1 MLVPGGTSFM
11 QENTEPEK
19 LEDPDSLDREEN
31 FPDTE
36 EEALPENLELD
47 LSESDPQLEEQEV
60 LPLDEKKKSG
70 TGKIFLFLVLV
81 LAGSGGYLYFNN
93 LIPAEILNLISP
105 KQATSPALVAKMPPT
120 PLPVEVV
127 EPESPSVPPVLP
139 DTSEMPVISP
149 EPPPVPPVLPETPK
163 THISGGTVE
172 SPARISGNNFA
183 QIPETKEEKFSPETA
198 SAAEPQTMVPAIEE
212 PPEPPPIVKRNESVQ
227 AYIDFIESSVQKLGE
242 LIKKGFNLGRE
253 YLRKQLG

>member
-19 LEDPDSLDREEN
+19 LEGPDSLDREEN
-31 FPDTE
+31 FPDTA

-139 DTSEMPVISP
+139 
-149 EPPPVPPVLPETPK
+149 ETPK

-183 QIPETKEEKFSPETA
+183 QIPETKEEKYSPETA

-242 LIKKGFNLGRE
+242 LIKKGFNLGRD

>member
-19 LEDPDSLDREEN
+19 LEDPNSLDREEN

-93 LIPAEILNLISP
+93 LIPAEILNLIAP

-139 DTSEMPVISP
+139 ETSEMPVISP
-149 EPPPVPPVLPETPK
+149 EPPPVPPMLPETPK

-183 QIPETKEEKFSPETA
+183 QIPETKEEKYSPETA

-242 LIKKGFNLGRE
+242 LIKKGFNLGRD

>member
-1 MLVPGGTSFM
+1 M

-19 LEDPDSLDREEN
+19 LEDPNSLDREEN

-36 EEALPENLELD
+36 EEPLPENLELE

-81 LAGSGGYLYFNN
+81 LAGSGGYLYFDN

-127 EPESPSVPPVLP
+127 EPESPSTTPVLP
-139 DTSEMPVISP
+139 ETSEMPVISP

-183 QIPETKEEKFSPETA
+183 QIPETKEEKYSPETA

-242 LIKKGFNLGRE
+242 LIKKGFNLGRD

>member
-1 MLVPGGTSFM
+1 M

-19 LEDPDSLDREEN
+19 LEDPNSLDREEN

-36 EEALPENLELD
+36 EEPLPENLELE

-70 TGKIFLFLVLV
+70 TGKIFLFLILV

-105 KQATSPALVAKMPPT
+105 KQATSPALVAIMPPT

-127 EPESPSVPPVLP
+127 EPESPSTTPVLP
-139 DTSEMPVISP
+139 ETSEMPVISP

-183 QIPETKEEKFSPETA
+183 QIPETKEEKYSPETA

-242 LIKKGFNLGRE
+242 LIKKGFNLGRD

>member
-1 MLVPGGTSFM
+1 M

-19 LEDPDSLDREEN
+19 LEGPDSLDREEN

-127 EPESPSVPPVLP
+127 EPESPSVPPVLSETP
-139 DTSEMPVISP
+139 EMPVISP

-183 QIPETKEEKFSPETA
+183 QIPETKEEKYSPETA

-212 PPEPPPIVKRNESVQ
+212 PPEPQPIVKRNESVQ

-242 LIKKGFNLGRE
+242 LIKKGFNLGRD

>member
-1 MLVPGGTSFM
+1 M

-19 LEDPDSLDREEN
+19 LEDPNSLDREEN

-36 EEALPENLELD
+36 EEPLPENLELE

-70 TGKIFLFLVLV
+70 TGKIFLFLILV

-105 KQATSPALVAKMPPT
+105 KQATSPALVAIMPPT

-127 EPESPSVPPVLP
+127 EPESPS
-139 DTSEMPVISP
+139 
-149 EPPPVPPVLPETPK
+149 VPPVLPETPK

-183 QIPETKEEKFSPETA
+183 QIPETKEEKYSPETA

-242 LIKKGFNLGRE
+242 LIKKGFNLGRD

>member
-1 MLVPGGTSFM
+1 M

-19 LEDPDSLDREEN
+19 LEDPNSLDREEN

-36 EEALPENLELD
+36 EEPLPENLELD

-70 TGKIFLFLVLV
+70 TGKIFLFLILV

-105 KQATSPALVAKMPPT
+105 KQATSPALVAIMPPT

-127 EPESPSVPPVLP
+127 EPESPSTTPVLP
-139 DTSEMPVISP
+139 ETSEMPVISP

-183 QIPETKEEKFSPETA
+183 QIPETKEEKYSPETA
-198 SAAEPQTMVPAIEE
+198 SAAEPQTMVPATEE

-242 LIKKGFNLGRE
+242 LIKKGFNLGRD

>member
-1 MLVPGGTSFM
+1 M

-19 LEDPDSLDREEN
+19 LEDPNSLDREEN

-36 EEALPENLELD
+36 EEPLPENLELE

-81 LAGSGGYLYFNN
+81 LAGSGGYLYFDN

-105 KQATSPALVAKMPPT
+105 KQATSPALVAIMPPT

-127 EPESPSVPPVLP
+127 EPESPSTTPVLP
-139 DTSEMPVISP
+139 ETSEMPVISP

-183 QIPETKEEKFSPETA
+183 QIPETKEEKYSPETA

-242 LIKKGFNLGRE
+242 LIKKGFNLGRD

>member
-19 LEDPDSLDREEN
+19 LEGPDSLDREEN

-81 LAGSGGYLYFNN
+81 LAGSGGYLYFDN

-139 DTSEMPVISP
+139 ETSEMPVISP

-183 QIPETKEEKFSPETA
+183 QIPETKEEKYSPETA

>member
-1 MLVPGGTSFM
+1 M
-11 QENTEPEK
+11 
-19 LEDPDSLDREEN
+19 
-31 FPDTE
+31 
-36 EEALPENLELD
+36 
-47 LSESDPQLEEQEV
+47 
-60 LPLDEKKKSG
+60 PLDEKKKSG

-93 LIPAEILNLISP
+93 LIPSEILNLVFP

-127 EPESPSVPPVLP
+127 EPESPS
-139 DTSEMPVISP
+139 
-149 EPPPVPPVLPETPK
+149 VPPVLPETPK

-183 QIPETKEEKFSPETA
+183 QIPETKEEKYSPETA
-198 SAAEPQTMVPAIEE
+198 SAAGPQTMVPAIEE

-242 LIKKGFNLGRE
+242 LIKKGFNLGRD

>member
-19 LEDPDSLDREEN
+19 LEDPDSLDGEEN

-36 EEALPENLELD
+36 GEALPENLELD

-93 LIPAEILNLISP
+93 LIPSEILNLISP

-139 DTSEMPVISP
+139 
-149 EPPPVPPVLPETPK
+149 ETPK

-183 QIPETKEEKFSPETA
+183 QIPETKEEKYSPEIA
-198 SAAEPQTMVPAIEE
+198 SAAGPQTMVSAIEE

-242 LIKKGFNLGRE
+242 LIKKGFNLGRD

>member
-1 MLVPGGTSFM
+1 YRRIPLKQNHPLTGRWQCGGDAKATAEPFASLVRESSVMLVPGGASFM

-19 LEDPDSLDREEN
+19 LEGPDSLDREEN

-139 DTSEMPVISP
+139 
-149 EPPPVPPVLPETPK
+149 ETP
-163 THISGGTVE
+163 
-172 SPARISGNNFA
+172 
-183 QIPETKEEKFSPETA
+183 
-198 SAAEPQTMVPAIEE
+198 
-212 PPEPPPIVKRNESVQ
+212 
-227 AYIDFIESSVQKLGE
+227 
-242 LIKKGFNLGRE
+242 
-253 YLRKQLG
+253 

>member
-1 MLVPGGTSFM
+1 MLVPGRTSFM

-19 LEDPDSLDREEN
+19 LEDPNSLDREEN

-36 EEALPENLELD
+36 EEPLPENLELE

-127 EPESPSVPPVLP
+127 EPESPSTTPVLP
-139 DTSEMPVISP
+139 ETSEMPVISP

-183 QIPETKEEKFSPETA
+183 QIPETKEEKYSPETA

-242 LIKKGFNLGRE
+242 LIKKGFNLGRD

>member
-19 LEDPDSLDREEN
+19 LEDPDSLDGEEN

-36 EEALPENLELD
+36 GEALPENLELD
-47 LSESDPQLEEQEV
+47 LSESDPQLEEQEA

-139 DTSEMPVISP
+139 
-149 EPPPVPPVLPETPK
+149 ETPK

-183 QIPETKEEKFSPETA
+183 QIPETKEEKYSPETA

-242 LIKKGFNLGRE
+242 LIKKGFNLGRD

>member
-19 LEDPDSLDREEN
+19 LEDPDSLDGEEN

-36 EEALPENLELD
+36 GEALPENLELD

-60 LPLDEKKKSG
+60 LPLVEKKKSG

-139 DTSEMPVISP
+139 
-149 EPPPVPPVLPETPK
+149 ETPK

-172 SPARISGNNFA
+172 FPARNSGNNFA
-183 QIPETKEEKFSPETA
+183 QIPETKEEKYSPETA
-198 SAAEPQTMVPAIEE
+198 SAAEPQIMVPAIEE

-242 LIKKGFNLGRE
+242 LIKKGFNLGRD

>member
-1 MLVPGGTSFM
+1 M

-19 LEDPDSLDREEN
+19 LEGPDSLDREEN

-36 EEALPENLELD
+36 EEGLPENLELD

-105 KQATSPALVAKMPPT
+105 KHATSPALVAKMPPT

-127 EPESPSVPPVLP
+127 EPESPS
-139 DTSEMPVISP
+139 
-149 EPPPVPPVLPETPK
+149 VPPVLPETPK

-183 QIPETKEEKFSPETA
+183 QIPETKEEKYSPEIA
-198 SAAEPQTMVPAIEE
+198 SAAGPQTMVPAIEE

-242 LIKKGFNLGRE
+242 LIKKGFNLGRD

>member
-36 EEALPENLELD
+36 GEALPENLELD

-81 LAGSGGYLYFNN
+81 LAGSGGYLYFDN

-139 DTSEMPVISP
+139 
-149 EPPPVPPVLPETPK
+149 ETPK

-172 SPARISGNNFA
+172 SPARISGNNSA
-183 QIPETKEEKFSPETA
+183 QIPATKEEKYSPETA
-198 SAAEPQTMVPAIEE
+198 SAAELQTMVPAIEE

-242 LIKKGFNLGRE
+242 LIKKGFNLGRD

>member
-19 LEDPDSLDREEN
+19 LEDPDSLDGEEN

-127 EPESPSVPPVLP
+127 EPESPSVPPVLSETP
-139 DTSEMPVISP
+139 EMPVISP

-183 QIPETKEEKFSPETA
+183 QIPETKEEKYSPETA

-242 LIKKGFNLGRE
+242 LIKKGFNLGRD

>member
-1 MLVPGGTSFM
+1 MLVPGRTSFM

-19 LEDPDSLDREEN
+19 LEDPNSLDREEN

-36 EEALPENLELD
+36 EEPLPENLELE

-70 TGKIFLFLVLV
+70 TGKIFLFLILV

-105 KQATSPALVAKMPPT
+105 KQATSPALVAIMPPT

-127 EPESPSVPPVLP
+127 EPESPSTTPVLP
-139 DTSEMPVISP
+139 ETSEMPVISP

-183 QIPETKEEKFSPETA
+183 QIPETKEEKYSPETA

-242 LIKKGFNLGRE
+242 LIKKGFNLGRD

>member
-1 MLVPGGTSFM
+1 M

-19 LEDPDSLDREEN
+19 LEDPNSLDREEN

-36 EEALPENLELD
+36 EEPLPENLELE

-70 TGKIFLFLVLV
+70 TGKIFLFLILV

-120 PLPVEVV
+120 PLPVEIV

-139 DTSEMPVISP
+139 ETSEMPVISP

-183 QIPETKEEKFSPETA
+183 QIPETKEEKYSPETA

-242 LIKKGFNLGRE
+242 LIKDGFNLGRD
-253 YLRKQLG
+253 YITKKLG

>member
-1 MLVPGGTSFM
+1 M

-19 LEDPDSLDREEN
+19 LEGPDSLDREEN

-139 DTSEMPVISP
+139 
-149 EPPPVPPVLPETPK
+149 ETPK

-183 QIPETKEEKFSPETA
+183 QIPETKEEKYSPETA

-242 LIKKGFNLGRE
+242 LIKKGFNLGRD

>member
-1 MLVPGGTSFM
+1 M

-19 LEDPDSLDREEN
+19 LEGPDSLDREEN

-139 DTSEMPVISP
+139 
-149 EPPPVPPVLPETPK
+149 ETPK

-183 QIPETKEEKFSPETA
+183 QIPETKEEKYSPETT
-198 SAAEPQTMVPAIEE
+198 SAAEPQTKVPAIEE

-242 LIKKGFNLGRE
+242 LIKKGFNLGRD

>member
-1 MLVPGGTSFM
+1 MLVPGRTSFM

-19 LEDPDSLDREEN
+19 LEDPNSLDREEN

-36 EEALPENLELD
+36 EEPLPENLELE

-105 KQATSPALVAKMPPT
+105 KQATSPALVAIMPPT

-127 EPESPSVPPVLP
+127 EPESPSTTPVLP
-139 DTSEMPVISP
+139 ETSEMLVISP
-149 EPPPVPPVLPETPK
+149 EPPPVPPTLPETPK
-163 THISGGTVE
+163 THISGGPVE

-183 QIPETKEEKFSPETA
+183 QIPETKEEKYSPETA

-242 LIKKGFNLGRE
+242 LIKKGFNLGRD

>member
-1 MLVPGGTSFM
+1 MLVPGGAPFM

-19 LEDPDSLDREEN
+19 LEGPDSLDREEN
-31 FPDTE
+31 FPDTA

-81 LAGSGGYLYFNN
+81 LAGSGGYLYFDN

-183 QIPETKEEKFSPETA
+183 QIPETKEEKYSPETA

-242 LIKKGFNLGRE
+242 LIKKGFNLGRD

>member
-1 MLVPGGTSFM
+1 M

-19 LEDPDSLDREEN
+19 LEDPNSLDREEN

-81 LAGSGGYLYFNN
+81 LAGSGGYLYFDN

-127 EPESPSVPPVLP
+127 EPESPSTTPVLP
-139 DTSEMPVISP
+139 ETSEMPVISP

-183 QIPETKEEKFSPETA
+183 QIPETKEEKYSPETA

-242 LIKKGFNLGRE
+242 LIKKGFNLGRD

>member
-19 LEDPDSLDREEN
+19 LEGPDSLDREEN

-60 LPLDEKKKSG
+60 LPLVEKKKSG

-139 DTSEMPVISP
+139 
-149 EPPPVPPVLPETPK
+149 ETPK

-183 QIPETKEEKFSPETA
+183 QIPETKEEKYSPETA

-242 LIKKGFNLGRE
+242 LIKKGFNLGRD

>member
-1 MLVPGGTSFM
+1 MLVPGGASFM

-19 LEDPDSLDREEN
+19 LEGPDSLDREES

-81 LAGSGGYLYFNN
+81 LAGSGGYLYFDN

-105 KQATSPALVAKMPPT
+105 KQSTSPALVAKMPPT

-127 EPESPSVPPVLP
+127 EPESPS
-139 DTSEMPVISP
+139 
-149 EPPPVPPVLPETPK
+149 VPPVLPETPK

-183 QIPETKEEKFSPETA
+183 QIPETKEEKYSPETA
-198 SAAEPQTMVPAIEE
+198 SAAELQTMVPAIEE

-227 AYIDFIESSVQKLGE
+227 AYIDFIESSVQRLGE
-242 LIKKGFNLGRE
+242 LIKKGFNLGRD

>member
-19 LEDPDSLDREEN
+19 LEDPNSLDGEEN

-36 EEALPENLELD
+36 GEALPENLELD

-120 PLPVEVV
+120 
-127 EPESPSVPPVLP
+127 
-139 DTSEMPVISP
+139 SEMPVISP

-183 QIPETKEEKFSPETA
+183 QIPETKEEKYSPETA
-198 SAAEPQTMVPAIEE
+198 SAAEPQTMVSAIEK
-212 PPEPPPIVKRNESVQ
+212 PPEPPPIVKRNGSVQ

-242 LIKKGFNLGRE
+242 LIKKGFNLGRD

>member
-19 LEDPDSLDREEN
+19 LEDPDSLDGEEN

-36 EEALPENLELD
+36 GEALPENLELD

-139 DTSEMPVISP
+139 
-149 EPPPVPPVLPETPK
+149 ETPK

-183 QIPETKEEKFSPETA
+183 QIPETKEEKYSPETA

-212 PPEPPPIVKRNESVQ
+212 PPEPPPIVKRNGSVQ

-242 LIKKGFNLGRE
+242 LIKKGFNLGRD

>member
-1 MLVPGGTSFM
+1 MLAPGGTSFM

-19 LEDPDSLDREEN
+19 LEDPDSLDKEEN
-31 FPDTE
+31 FPNTE

-47 LSESDPQLEEQEV
+47 LSESDPQLEEQEI

-93 LIPAEILNLISP
+93 LIPSEILNLISP

-127 EPESPSVPPVLP
+127 KPESPSVPPVLP
-139 DTSEMPVISP
+139 ETSEMPVISP
-149 EPPPVPPVLPETPK
+149 ELPVPPTLPETPK

-172 SPARISGNNFA
+172 SPARISGNNFS
-183 QIPETKEEKFSPETA
+183 QIPETKEEKYSPDTA

-212 PPEPPPIVKRNESVQ
+212 PPEPPPIVERNESVQ
-227 AYIDFIESSVQKLGE
+227 AYLDFIESSVQKLGE
-242 LIKKGFNLGRE
+242 LIKEGFNLGRDYITE
-253 YLRKQLG
+253 KLG

>member
-1 MLVPGGTSFM
+1 M
-11 QENTEPEK
+11 QENTESEK
-19 LEDPDSLDREEN
+19 LEGPDSLDREEN

-60 LPLDEKKKSG
+60 LPLVEKKKSG

-127 EPESPSVPPVLP
+127 EPESPS
-139 DTSEMPVISP
+139 
-149 EPPPVPPVLPETPK
+149 VPPVLPETPK

-242 LIKKGFNLGRE
+242 LIKKGFNLGRD

>member
-19 LEDPDSLDREEN
+19 LEDPDSLDGEEN

-36 EEALPENLELD
+36 GEALPENLELD

-139 DTSEMPVISP
+139 
-149 EPPPVPPVLPETPK
+149 ETPK

-183 QIPETKEEKFSPETA
+183 QIPETKEEKYSPETA

-242 LIKKGFNLGRE
+242 LIKKGFNLGRD

>member
-1 MLVPGGTSFM
+1 MLVPGGAPFM

-19 LEDPDSLDREEN
+19 LEGPDSLDREEN

-47 LSESDPQLEEQEV
+47 LSESAAQLEEQEV

-139 DTSEMPVISP
+139 
-149 EPPPVPPVLPETPK
+149 ETPK

-183 QIPETKEEKFSPETA
+183 QIPETKEEKYSPETA

>member
-1 MLVPGGTSFM
+1 MLVPGGAPFM

-19 LEDPDSLDREEN
+19 LEGPDSLDREEN

-139 DTSEMPVISP
+139 
-149 EPPPVPPVLPETPK
+149 ETPK

-183 QIPETKEEKFSPETA
+183 QIPETKEEKYSPETA

-242 LIKKGFNLGRE
+242 LIKKGFNLGRD

>member
-1 MLVPGGTSFM
+1 
-11 QENTEPEK
+11 
-19 LEDPDSLDREEN
+19 
-31 FPDTE
+31 
-36 EEALPENLELD
+36 
-47 LSESDPQLEEQEV
+47 
-60 LPLDEKKKSG
+60 
-70 TGKIFLFLVLV
+70 
-81 LAGSGGYLYFNN
+81 
-93 LIPAEILNLISP
+93 
-105 KQATSPALVAKMPPT
+105 MPPT
-120 PLPVEVV
+120 PLPVEIV
-127 EPESPSVPPVLP
+127 EPESPSTTPVLP
-139 DTSEMPVISP
+139 ETSEMPVISP

-183 QIPETKEEKFSPETA
+183 QIPETKEEKYSPETA

-242 LIKKGFNLGRE
+242 LIKKGFNLGRD

>member
-1 MLVPGGTSFM
+1 M

-19 LEDPDSLDREEN
+19 LEGPDSLDREEN

-81 LAGSGGYLYFNN
+81 LAGSGGYLYFDN

-139 DTSEMPVISP
+139 ETSEMPVISP
-149 EPPPVPPVLPETPK
+149 EPPPVPPVLPETPQ

-183 QIPETKEEKFSPETA
+183 QIPETKEEKYSPETA

-242 LIKKGFNLGRE
+242 LIKKGFNLGRD